1 MSIHVQGVERSL
13 NYGILDNEIQFRVPT
28 FNEVLYL
35 THMCSGAN
43 EAEFITFTHVI
54 NVVLVNN
61 NHLM

>member
-1 MSIHVQGVERSL
+1 MSIHVQRVERSL
-13 NYGILDNEIQFRVPT
+13 KYGNLDSEIQFRVPT

-35 THMCSGAN
+35 IHICSGAS